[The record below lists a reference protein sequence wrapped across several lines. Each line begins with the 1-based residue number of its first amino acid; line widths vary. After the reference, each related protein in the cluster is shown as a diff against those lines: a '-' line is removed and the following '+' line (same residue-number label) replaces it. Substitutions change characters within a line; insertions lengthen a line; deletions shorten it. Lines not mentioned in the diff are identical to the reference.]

1 MDALTHEFR
10 TQSFIFILWFI
21 SKFLVTWCE
30 QLLDLKELPKLK
42 VSDGSHLSVVLSL
55 WCLCFLSLIPV
66 LSFFC
71 IPVIKNIRQTGTA
84 FRPRSSRFWSRAF
97 AQRVALMCG
106 ALDSHTPHYIYRSV
120 VDVGSEEYRS
130 TECVTVDCIKSQGLT
145 PQEVLK
151 IKTTYLEFV
160 I

>member
-106 ALDSHTPHYIYRSV
+106 ALDSLLPITFTGLLWTLEVKSIEVQSV
-120 VDVGSEEYRS
+120 WQL
-130 TECVTVDCIKSQGLT
+130 TVLRVKDLHRRKFSKSKL
-145 PQEVLK
+145 L
-151 IKTTYLEFV
+151 I
-160 I
+160 

>member
-106 ALDSHTPHYIYRSV
+106 ALDSLLPITFTGLLWTLEVKSIEVQSV
-120 VDVGSEEYRS
+120 WQL
-130 TECVTVDCIKSQGLT
+130 TVLRVKDLHRRKFWKSKL
-145 PQEVLK
+145 L
-151 IKTTYLEFV
+151 I
-160 I
+160 

>member
-106 ALDSHTPHYIYRSV
+106 ALDSLLPITFTGLLWTFEVKSIEVQSV
-120 VDVGSEEYRS
+120 WQL
-130 TECVTVDCIKSQGLT
+130 TVLRVKDLHRRKFSKSKL
-145 PQEVLK
+145 L
-151 IKTTYLEFV
+151 I
-160 I
+160 

>member
-71 IPVIKNIRQTGTA
+71 ILVIKNIRQTGTA

-106 ALDSHTPHYIYRSV
+106 ALDSLLPITFTGLLWTFEVKSIEVQSV
-120 VDVGSEEYRS
+120 WQL
-130 TECVTVDCIKSQGLT
+130 TVLRVKDLHRRKFSKSKL
-145 PQEVLK
+145 L
-151 IKTTYLEFV
+151 I
-160 I
+160 